1 MERLKRISEAFNNQY
16 WSRIVSLQDQSPV
29 FERHAMADD
38 ITEAHNELDELS
50 HWESLGH
57 MLHFD
62 PRRFIQEHPE
72 PAMEAFRH
80 NEDELRHWAR

>member
-1 MERLKRISEAFNNQY
+1 MS
-16 WSRIVSLQDQSPV
+16 
-29 FERHAMADD
+29 DD
-38 ITEAHNELDELS
+38 IVEAHNELDELS

-57 MLHFD
+57 KVHFH

-72 PAMEAFRH
+72 TAMEAFRH